1 MGLASWGSR
10 VPRALLS
17 GKVRFT
23 RMHQSKRYFQ
33 GFSWLGLI
41 GLSVLAGCGGTPSS
55 DEAPIGGG
63 VSPTTAP
70 IAEGADDVACNLI
83 SVPELIQL
91 QVEKVGQNALVFVT
105 NDAKEEAHVALKA
118 DVITDLGLETFE
130 NIAVVDVPAG
140 KTVEVEL
147 AQGELGLG
155 AGEQDAQLVV
165 EARGTYASGHTSG
178 ITGETMMAQRSL
190 KDRLANAPDAPV
202 AATAVEQGVGFLTVE
217 ATEEPADEPTPG
229 TIRPLALVTKQLCFR
244 SNITIQGAGVGED
257 YWTSNSLLITA
268 NGQEFWGLSP
278 SSVWTQFKTDDA
290 GCAVSQQL
298 ETGAWTFRA
307 YSMGQLNAGS
317 PIVINVF
324 NSTDGL
330 PWAVDFPITI
340 TNSTAVQTLTYT
352 AIDQIETFH
361 IARATLKANA
371 SALTSRTLGH
381 TLSITANASATN
393 GTNLGINVTNAD
405 DNKKWDVSHEVGHWV
420 EFNETV
426 THTAMAYNA
435 SLAGPPPLCAQ
446 GASHHIGSREFTSAA
461 HTEGFASFF
470 SASTFN
476 NKAETS
482 CRTFFSGTTIDCEG
496 TTTHADSF
504 METQCNDGSSFAG
517 HGNETDWQKMFWDL
531 VKPWTTTQTTV
542 RQILDF
548 VNTADAP
555 AGTNWSATN
564 HYTLFNTASNA
575 AATPDHLETRWD
587 TFSVSN
593 GIDH

>member
-1 MGLASWGSR
+1 MEIL
-10 VPRALLS
+10 PCTLLS
-17 GKVRFT
+17 GKERSD

-33 GFSWLGLI
+33 GFSWLGLV
-41 GLSVLAGCGGTPSS
+41 GLSVLAGCSGAPSS
-55 DEAPIGGG
+55 DGAGGG
-63 VSPTTAP
+63 VSPTTSP
-70 IAEGADDVACNLI
+70 IAEDTEAVACNLI
-83 SVPELIQL
+83 SVPELIQVH
-91 QVEKVGQNALVFVT
+91 VEKVGQDAVVLVT
-105 NDAKEEAHVALKA
+105 NDGTEDAQVALKA
-118 DVITDLGLETFE
+118 VVITDLGMETFE
-130 NIAVVDVPAG
+130 NVAAVDVPSGEA
-140 KTVEVEL
+140 VEVKLERV
-147 AQGELGLG
+147 ELGLG

-165 EARGTYASGHTSG
+165 EARGTYPSGHTSN
-178 ITGETMMAQRSL
+178 ITGETMLAQRSL
-190 KDRLANAPDAPV
+190 ADRLANAPAAPV

-217 ATEEPADEPTPG
+217 ATDEPVDEPSG

-278 SSVWTQFKTDDA
+278 SNVWKQFKTDDA

-298 ETGAWTFRA
+298 ETGNWTFRA

-317 PIVINVF
+317 PIIINVF

-330 PWAVDFPITI
+330 PWGLDFAVSI

-361 IARATLKANA
+361 IARASLKANA
-371 SALTSRTLGH
+371 SALTSRTLGK
-381 TLSITANASATN
+381 TLTITANASGTN
-393 GTNLGINVTNAD
+393 GTHLGINVTNAD

-446 GASHHIGSREFTSAA
+446 GASHHVRSREWTSAA
-461 HTEGFASFF
+461 HTEGFASFW
-470 SASTFN
+470 SAATFN

-482 CRTFFSGTTIDCEG
+482 CRTFFSGETIDCEG
-496 TTTHADSF
+496 ATTHANAYL
-504 METQCNDGSSFAG
+504 ETQCNDMSSFAG
-517 HGNETDWQKMFWDL
+517 HGVETDWQKTFWDL
-531 VKPWTTTQTTV
+531 VKPWNSTTQTTV

-555 AGTNWSATN
+555 AGTNWSASN
-564 HYTLFNTASNA
+564 HYTLMNTASNA